1 MEVRDAVIL
10 TSIPLSTSIWYARVI
25 YTSINN
31 VSISHSM
38 QRFLGSLDMRLYLL
52 SLQWSIHPIPCDIT
66 LQHVQ
71 WIFTITSTTRS
82 LPYYMCLTSPS
93 LDAAD
98 PCVCRFIV
106 CYSNISKIFKTQ
118 RTISNSI
125 CCIISSLGMIAR
137 DPNRHY
143 VYKVAESWESGG
155 ERRRLISAYSFSTMP
170 SAFAGMLTHVAI
182 KIIGGNASLSIV
194 STCNR

>member
-1 MEVRDAVIL
+1 MVLFVSSLVPRASSFPYIQYHA
-10 TSIPLSTSIWYARVI
+10 TSIFTTCSKSSP
-25 YTSINN
+25 
-31 VSISHSM
+31 
-38 QRFLGSLDMRLYLL
+38 
-52 SLQWSIHPIPCDIT
+52 SLQLREVYLIT
-66 LQHVQ
+66 
-71 WIFTITSTTRS
+71 
-82 LPYYMCLTSPS
+82 YMCLTSPS

-98 PCVCRFIV
+98 PCVCRFVV
-106 CYSNISKIFKTQ
+106 CYSNISKTVKTQ
-118 RTISNSI
+118 RTILNSI
-125 CCIISSLGMIAR
+125 CCKIFSLGMIAR